1 MDEGGRGL
9 ACNLRETAKL
19 GPGDENLQLLSL
31 SLKQEAKT
39 LGLDKNCTFHATK
52 TLPFPNS
59 ISNVNPS
66 SMR

>member
-19 GPGDENLQLLSL
+19 GLGDENLQLLSL
-31 SLKQEAKT
+31 SKT
-39 LGLDKNCTFHATK
+39 WGNKKIALFMQL